1 VQIQVFFG
9 QKSLIP
15 IADLFN
21 FSNQGSWG
29 EFWSHGVKNYEQEMG
44 FYDLL
49 AQGEGGDGKEAAS
62 GGPGDPIKL
71 DTTL

>member
-1 VQIQVFFG
+1 LHCPE

-21 FSNQGSWG
+21 FSNQSSWRK
-29 EFWSHGVKNYEQEMG
+29 FQSQGVKNYEQELG
-44 FYDLL
+44 FYDPL
-49 AQGEGGDGKEAAS
+49 AQGEGGDSKEAAS
-62 GGPGDPIKL
+62 GGPGDPIEL